1 MVLSRAA
8 WRTASIHA
16 ATIHG
21 SLKSTIAAHAKRP
34 ATRRFF
40 YTVRGNKAVWG
51 TIPGIEQQK
60 RCFHATA
67 PQGAKRDPYEVL
79 GVSKTASQGDIKK
92 AYYALAKKYHPDTN
106 KEKDAREKFVQI
118 QEAYEILSD
127 EQKRKQ
133 YDQFGFGFDGA
144 GGPGGPGGPGGFG
157 GGGGQGFPGGFDP
170 NDIFSQFFGGGFAGG
185 GFGGGAGGGMGGDPF
200 RNVPGED
207 IQTPLTITF
216 MEAVKGV
223 TKYVTVDRVTS
234 CTTCHGSGMQAGKQK
249 ETCGVCRGSGVQ
261 TVSMGGFHMQ
271 TTCTSCG
278 GTGSSI
284 PSGAGCRTCDSV
296 GKVRERKTVQV
307 NVPAGVDQNSR
318 IRVQGEGDAPI
329 KGQGPSGDLF
339 VSLNIIPSNVFRRQN
354 YDIFVDAKIPFYKAM
369 LGGRIRIPT
378 IDGDVELKV
387 PSGSQPGDNVALR
400 GRGIQRLR
408 GSSRGDQIVT
418 LKVELPRGL
427 RGAQREII
435 EKYASLVDPEYRK
448 EDPPAPNMNQPN
460 NNTPPPTPP
469 SSDDGSDSGKDGNCK
484 DGFFKNAF
492 DKLKDKLS
500 HEENDEKKKN
510 DKE

>member
-8 WRTASIHA
+8 WRTAGIHA
-16 ATIHG
+16 ATVEAIHA
-21 SLKSTIAAHAKRP
+21 SFKSVTAAKQP

-40 YTVRGNKAVWG
+40 ITVRGNKAACG
-51 TIPGIEQQK
+51 TIPSIQRK
-60 RCFHATA
+60 RCFHASA
-67 PQGAKRDPYEVL
+67 PQLSKRDPYDVL
-79 GVSKTASQGDIKK
+79 GVSKTASQGEIKK

-133 YDQFGFGFDGA
+133 YDQFGFGFEGAAGAGA
-144 GGPGGPGGPGGFG
+144 GGAGGF
-157 GGGGQGFPGGFDP
+157 GGGQGFPGGFDP
-170 NDIFSQFFGGGFAGG
+170 NDIFSQFFGGGFTG
-185 GFGGGAGGGMGGDPF
+185 GFGGAGGGMGGDPF
-200 RNVPGED
+200 RNAPGED

-216 MEAVKGV
+216 MEAVKGA
-223 TKYVTVDRVTS
+223 TKHVTVDRVTQ
-234 CTTCHGSGMQAGKQK
+234 CTTCHGSGLQTGKRK

-284 PSGAGCRTCDSV
+284 PPGAGCRTCDSV

-307 NVPAGVDQNSR
+307 NVPPGVDQNSR

-329 KGQGPSGDLF
+329 KGQGPPGDLF
-339 VSLNIIPSNVFRRQN
+339 VSLNIRPSSVFRRQN

-369 LGGRIRIPT
+369 LGGRVRIPT
-378 IDGDVELKV
+378 VDGDVELKI
-387 PSGSQPGDNVALR
+387 PSGSQPGDNMALR

-418 LKVELPRGL
+418 LKVELPRSL
-427 RGAQREII
+427 RGEQREII
-435 EKYASLVDPEYRK
+435 EKYAALVDPEYRK
-448 EDPPAPNMNQPN
+448 DDPPAP
-460 NNTPPPTPP
+460 NTPPPTPP
-469 SSDDGSDSGKDGNCK
+469 PPAEDSDAKEK
-484 DGFFKNAF
+484 EGFFKSAF
-492 DKLKDKLS
+492 DKLKDKL
-500 HEENDEKKKN
+500 HHDDEDKKN
-510 DKE
+510 KDKE